1 MTEYKTE
8 YKKKENTLLDHNFL
22 KRGKEKRREREREL
36 PWPPKAMA
44 PPMYKCSLILGYL
57 KLCSRGAS
65 AGRASER

>member
-8 YKKKENTLLDHNFL
+8 YKK
-22 KRGKEKRREREREL
+22 RGKVKRRERKREL

-65 AGRASER
+65 AGREAINSSAPAF